1 MTVRLAVMNALAKL
15 RGAVRRF
22 WIVLVIVPVIAVGT
36 LVIYR
41 FHGVFG
47 AEGPAQAG
55 GGEIVSTVPKYV
67 TYEVYGP
74 AGTTGMISYLD
85 ERAESRE
92 TQFAQLPWS
101 LTLTTT
107 LPSVFANIVAQGDS
121 PELGCRITVNG
132 DLRDQQQATGHDAA
146 TFCVVKAA

>member
-1 MTVRLAVMNALAKL
+1 MSAMQRL
-15 RGAVRRF
+15 RRPLERL
-22 WIVLVIVPVIAVGT
+22 WIVLVIVPVAAVGA

-47 AEGPAQAG
+47 SEGAAAG
-55 GGEIVSTVPKYV
+55 GNSGGEIVSTVPKYV

-74 AGTTGMISYLD
+74 EGTSGMVSYVD
-85 ERAESRE
+85 ERA
-92 TQFAQLPWS
+92 QAQEATFHSLPWS

-107 LPSVFANIVAQGDS
+107 LPSVYANVMAQGDGH
-121 PELGCRITVNG
+121 ELGCRITVNG
-132 DLRDQQQATGHDAA
+132 ELRDEQQTDGHAAA